1 MTFLPHRTMLT
12 RRHLFVLVAGLVCTG
27 ILGGCSRSNPGG
39 EESAAG
45 PLPIGDAACA
55 TCGMVVV
62 QQPAPRAQ
70 LIHRDGARAFFC
82 SLSDAVVYASN
93 PSGHGKPTAIFV
105 ETLDPRADPGKTD
118 AAARPWAPV
127 QSVSFVAGIE
137 RAGVMGKPALAYA
150 ARDEAEQVAK
160 RFGGTVVS
168 WAELQERL
176 P

>member
-1 MTFLPHRTMLT
+1 MTSSSCRTMLT
-12 RRHLFVLVAGLVCTG
+12 RRRLLVLGVCLVLAGSV
-27 ILGGCSRSNPGG
+27 GGCSRSNPGG

-105 ETLDPRADPGKTD
+105 ETLDPSADPEKTD

-127 QSVSFVAGIE
+127 ESASFVVGIE
-137 RAGVMGKPALAYA
+137 RTGIMGKPALAYA